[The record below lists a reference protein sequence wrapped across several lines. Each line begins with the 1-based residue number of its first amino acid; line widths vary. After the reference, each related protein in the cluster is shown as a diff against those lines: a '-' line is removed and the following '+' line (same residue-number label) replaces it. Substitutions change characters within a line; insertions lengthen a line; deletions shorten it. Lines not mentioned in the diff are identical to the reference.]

1 MVDAIVG
8 GVIMVVATTS
18 LALALE
24 VAEKAMNSA
33 GRYCLTLDEKEILK
47 NANLS
52 DKKGLDAF
60 WSLNLSNADTHLD
73 SINVPAPSK
82 SPAEKCI

>member
-1 MVDAIVG
+1 MVNAIVG

-18 LALALE
+18 LILALE

-33 GRYCLTLDEKEILK
+33 GRHCLTLDEKKIL
-47 NANLS
+47 NHAQMS
-52 DKKGLDAF
+52 DKKDLDAF

-73 SINVPAPSK
+73 SSNVPKPSK